1 MIISF
6 EIVDST
12 TLCGERAQTVKV
24 SDLHCTSDEMPLAQH
39 ITNVVV
45 KEARDFINNTKEK
58 E

>member
-1 MIISF
+1 MTISF

-12 TLCGERAQTVKV
+12 TLCGERAQTVRV
-24 SDLHCTSDEMPLAQH
+24 FDLHCASDEMPLAQH